1 MYFFYQNFFFLYHI
15 FLAGGLVELTQNDP
29 ISILKGFYVNGLESE
44 QIILMKE
51 EV

>member
-1 MYFFYQNFFFLYHI
+1 MYFFYQNIFFSLSH
-15 FLAGGLVELTQNDP
+15 FLARGLVELTQNDP
-29 ISILKGFYVNGLESE
+29 ISILKAFYVNGLESE